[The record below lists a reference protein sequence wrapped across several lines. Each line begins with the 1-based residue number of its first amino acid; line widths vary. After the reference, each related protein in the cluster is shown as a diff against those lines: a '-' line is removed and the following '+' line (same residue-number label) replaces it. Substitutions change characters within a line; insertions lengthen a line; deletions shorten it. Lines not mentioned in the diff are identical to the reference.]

1 MKKFC
6 LLMAAFTFLSVM
18 PSFAIKIIVNNETD
32 RTVPSRS
39 SDRNVEEYIEQD
51 NEVSSPSVNVNRRV
65 VNSMADKQRE
75 RFNLV
80 YKPILEQD
88 FRRELIGTTWHYPD
102 ETQNYSQPEPIQEQV
117 SDEQFNDG
125 GWQAYNKK
133 YIREAADYYVVDTIN
148 RPNEAVPV
156 GYEEL

>member
-1 MKKFC
+1 M
-6 LLMAAFTFLSVM
+6 MAVFTFLSVV

-32 RTVPSRS
+32 RTVPSRCS
-39 SDRNVEEYIEQD
+39 GGDVEEYIEQD
-51 NEVSSPSVNVNRRV
+51 YEVSSPSVNVERKF
-65 VNSMADKQRE
+65 VNNMADKQRE

-102 ETQNYSQPEPIQEQV
+102 ETQNYSQPEPVQEQV
-117 SDEQFNDG
+117 YNAHYNDAAM
-125 GWQAYNKK
+125 QVYNKK

-148 RPNEAVPV
+148 RPDEAVPV
-156 GYEEL
+156 GYEDL